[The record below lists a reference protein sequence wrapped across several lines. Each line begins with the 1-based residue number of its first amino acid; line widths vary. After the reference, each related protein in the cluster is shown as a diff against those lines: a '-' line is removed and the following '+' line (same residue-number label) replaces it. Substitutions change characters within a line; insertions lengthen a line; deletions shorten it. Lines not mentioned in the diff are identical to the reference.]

1 MRISDGSSDVCSSD
15 LLFIMTG
22 PNTALGHNS
31 MVYMIEAQASY
42 VTDAIAQLARRPGAA
57 LDVDAAVQRE
67 YNTALQQRLA
77 HTVWNTGGCSS
88 WYRTRDGLN
97 TTLWRSEEHTYEPQ

>member
-77 HTVWNTGGCSS
+77 HTVWNTSGCNSSSAVHRGGNEGGSRCCSRCAP
-88 WYRTRDGLN
+88 Y
-97 TTLWRSEEHTYEPQ
+97 H